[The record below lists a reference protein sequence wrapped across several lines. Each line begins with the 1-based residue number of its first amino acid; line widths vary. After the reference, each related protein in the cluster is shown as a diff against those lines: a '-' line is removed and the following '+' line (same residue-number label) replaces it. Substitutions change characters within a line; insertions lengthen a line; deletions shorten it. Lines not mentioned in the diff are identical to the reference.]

1 MHMHMHWPKQTL
13 FLIKNKHFFYKVY
26 ILLVK
31 DLDQISWSITRT
43 SPKGS

>member
-1 MHMHMHWPKQTL
+1 
-13 FLIKNKHFFYKVY
+13 VY